1 MQLVIFSLQD
11 KCYGIPSEVV
21 EEITGAVEW
30 TQVPQT
36 PDWIMGLINL
46 RGNVISLIHLE
57 NFLNFDRKDI
67 RQENICYNNT
77 VIIKNGKEKTAFAV
91 DKVQEVIDIDE
102 SLIQL
107 ASESD
112 SFIQGIYSQK
122 DTAISLISLSMLF
135 QRMRDPLESSFIAT
149 RN

>member
-30 TQVPQT
+30 TKVPQT

-107 ASESD
+107 AGESN

>member
-1 MQLVIFSLQD
+1 MQLIIFSLQD
-11 KCYGIPSEVV
+11 KYYGIPSKVV

-77 VIIKNGKEKTAFAV
+77 VIIKNDKEKTAFAV

-107 ASESD
+107 TSESD